1 VYLVKNNTRN
11 VRYLSVLIA
20 PNYTRSIMFHGG
32 QTQTLTD
39 AEYGS
44 VINIAVPP
52 VWTVTAQM
60 DSFHAG
66 TVDEVKAIFNSMGGG
81 GGVPSF
87 NYVLDAS
94 VTSDDIGKL
103 MMALPPSGGGGF
115 LDEDFLPYRAAVNQ
129 EVVGLPSIFYFQ
141 IGAAGP
147 APEGCVVHIYFN
159 SMDVG
164 LAVGVDFQSDPD
176 PDTQYANFKNAVLA
190 NSTIMQYFDVSDRPD
205 SFDMLLFTAKDLG
218 NGGAYYENTSWA
230 SISFD
235 QYPQTPGPFNRALGK
250 LVSIADDGY
259 GVIAPY
265 AGQSFIASGA
275 IDKNAQIVG
284 TNDGKVKAR
293 DLIIDNSNDWVIGLA
308 KEAVADEESVTLN
321 YCPRTPAA
329 WYSSDLGNGDLP
341 TSIYEALDM
350 WTWWWWD

>member
-1 VYLVKNNTRN
+1 MYLVKNNTRD
-11 VRYLSVLIA
+11 VRYLSVSSA

-39 AEYGS
+39 YEYGS
-44 VINIAVPP
+44 IMNIAVPP

-87 NYVLDAS
+87 NYRLDPS

-103 MMALPPSGGGGF
+103 MMVVPPSNEGDIF
-115 LDEDFLPYRAAVNQ
+115 KAFVNQ
-129 EVVGLPSIFYFQ
+129 EVVGLPAIFFIQ
-141 IGAAGP
+141 IGSAGP
-147 APEGCVVHIYFN
+147 APSNCIVDIYFN
-159 SMDVG
+159 NITVS
-164 LAVGVDFQSDPD
+164 LAVGTDFQSDPD
-176 PDTQYANFKNAVLA
+176 PATQYANFKTAVLA
-190 NSTIMQYFDVSDRPD
+190 NTTIMQYYDISDRAN
-205 SFDMLLFTAKDLG
+205 SYYMLLFTAKGLG
-218 NGGAYYENTSWA
+218 NGGLSYENASWA
-230 SISFD
+230 SVSYD
-235 QYPQTPGPFNRALGK
+235 QYPQDAGPFNRAVGK
-250 LVSIADDGY
+250 LISIADDGY

-275 IDKNAQIVG
+275 IAKNAQIVG

-293 DLIIDNSNDWVIGLA
+293 DLVINNSLDWVIGIA
-308 KEAVADEESVTLN
+308 KEAASDGDSVTLN

-329 WYSSDLGNGDLP
+329 WYDSNLGNGDLP